1 MYVASSGIYDSKIQ
15 PRYIYI
21 FLYRKKLHVNYCVH
35 YEKILVSVPRLRAK
49 VIGHHEKLSEKR
61 CLARV
66 LDMIVIE
73 SLLIDIGNY
82 ISSYFCLFCLYCAT
96 MVMPIII
103 LICEIL
109 QYLTKP
115 GYTYPSCLVRL
126 EQCNTLLCLV
136 SSWFVLYGPKWT
148 TRIHAWF
155 LITLVVIGVYNL
167 LRNTSL
173 QSVKRLF
180 IFIENYICLKLP
192 KTQRQDHAVR
202 GGIPGKKVSPG
213 FNNVMNQ
220 TTIASWGHFRVFH
233 HMKCR
238 TIIVHEGIW

>member
-1 MYVASSGIYDSKIQ
+1 MR
-15 PRYIYI
+15 RYWC
-21 FLYRKKLHVNYCVH
+21 LCQGCGRKL
-35 YEKILVSVPRLRAK
+35 LVITRNCQNK
-49 VIGHHEKLSEKR
+49 K

-66 LDMIVIE
+66 LDMIDIE

-82 ISSYFCLFCLYCAT
+82 ISSYFCLYCLYCAT
-96 MVMPIII
+96 MVMPIFI

-126 EQCNTLLCLV
+126 EQCDTLLSLV
-136 SSWFVLYGPKWT
+136 SFWFVLHGQKWT

-155 LITLVVIGVYNL
+155 LITLVVIGLYNL

-173 QSVKRLF
+173 QSVKWIF

-192 KTQRQDHAVR
+192 KTQRQHHAVR
-202 GGIPGKKVSPG
+202 SGTQARKCPLVLTIFWIKQPYHHGVISVCFITWNAAQLSYTKVFGRS
-213 FNNVMNQ
+213 
-220 TTIASWGHFRVFH
+220 
-233 HMKCR
+233 
-238 TIIVHEGIW
+238 